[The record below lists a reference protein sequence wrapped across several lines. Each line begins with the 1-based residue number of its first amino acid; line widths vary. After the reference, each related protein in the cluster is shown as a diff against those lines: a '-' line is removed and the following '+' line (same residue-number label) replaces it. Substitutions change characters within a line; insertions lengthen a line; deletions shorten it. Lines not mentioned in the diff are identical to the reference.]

1 MEIKARISDVDR
13 RLLERISNI
22 TNEDPGVDD
31 YNWVEVDTLLAT
43 LDSLE
48 DSYKELENALEDKCQ
63 EFEDFKENHK
73 PCDIGDNWNY
83 YSTTISR
90 LERECKKQYDFIK
103 EKGLV
108 EEYGK
113 YQGQ

>member
-1 MEIKARISDVDR
+1 MEVKAQISDVDR

-43 LDSLE
+43 LDSFE
-48 DSYKELENALEDKCQ
+48 DKYNEIKNDYEEYKEKVKDNY
-63 EFEDFKENHK
+63 K
-73 PCDIGDNWNY
+73 PCGVYDNWNY
-83 YSTTISR
+83 YQVTISK
-90 LERECKKQYDFIK
+90 LEKECKKQYDFIK

-108 EEYGK
+108 EEYEE
-113 YQGQ
+113 YNS

>member
-1 MEIKARISDVDR
+1 MEVKVQISDVDR
-13 RLLERISNI
+13 RILERVSNI

-48 DSYKELENALEDKCQ
+48 DSYNDLDDT
-63 EFEDFKENHK
+63 FEKYKENHK
-73 PCDIGDNWNY
+73 PCDVNDNWNY
-83 YSTTISR
+83 YSVTISK
-90 LERECKKQYDFIK
+90 LEKECKKQYDFIK

-108 EEYGK
+108 EEYGR
-113 YQGQ
+113 YTGN

>member
-1 MEIKARISDVDR
+1 MEVKIQISDVDR
-13 RLLERISNI
+13 RILERVSNI
-22 TNEDPGVDD
+22 TIEDPGVDD

-48 DSYKELENALEDKCQ
+48 DKYNELKIEHEKYEENVKD
-63 EFEDFKENHK
+63 NYK
-73 PCDIGDNWNY
+73 PCDVGDNWNY